1 MLITDVSMINT
12 TMKQNIINVGTQL
25 MFLSFNNYPVV
36 NYKHLVI
43 HNYTQFFILFS
54 GKIHFAHRPT
64 SMGEGGCDKNS
75 SLENQELEGKLKA
88 RS

>member
-12 TMKQNIINVGTQL
+12 TMKQNIINVLIIQQL
-25 MFLSFNNYPVV
+25 PSSQLQTF
-36 NYKHLVI
+36 VI

-54 GKIHFAHRPT
+54 GKIHFAHRPK

-75 SLENQELEGKLKA
+75 FLENQELEGKLKA

>member
-12 TMKQNIINVGTQL
+12 TMKQNISNVLIIQQL
-25 MFLSFNNYPVV
+25 PSSQLQTFGNTYLYSVFYFVFWKNT
-36 NYKHLVI
+36 LCSQ
-43 HNYTQFFILFS
+43 T
-54 GKIHFAHRPT
+54 KIHGGR
-64 SMGEGGCDKNS
+64 GGCDKNS

>member
-1 MLITDVSMINT
+1 MVIQKCNSTKIVTSQV
-12 TMKQNIINVGTQL
+12 K
-25 MFLSFNNYPVV
+25 FNQDLAV

-54 GKIHFAHRPT
+54 GKIHFAHRPK

>member
-12 TMKQNIINVGTQL
+12 TMKQNISNVLIIQQL
-25 MFLSFNNYPVV
+25 PSSQLQTFGNTYLYSVFYFVFWKNT
-36 NYKHLVI
+36 LCSQ
-43 HNYTQFFILFS
+43 T
-54 GKIHFAHRPT
+54 KIHGGR
-64 SMGEGGCDKNS
+64 GGGCDKNS